1 MKIYDNLKEMS
12 LIQCII
18 TLQTW
23 YYRLNNQWNRLVR
36 DNGAKY
42 DWVRVPA
49 VIFVLATLFLLA
61 YIPTEALAVGTAESH
76 NIWVA
81 YTVGDVSFAH
91 SVLRAISMVMYG
103 DGGVIQGA
111 YRLAALLGII
121 WLIVRGLFSKDGLNF
136 GSGLFVILFYMCFFV
151 PQSTLHIEDMQTKK
165 FYTMDKIPLGVSAS
179 LSVASKIGKY
189 LSDAYESV
197 FIDVSSDNGLC
208 SAGSMECNGYMGTL
222 DLISKA
228 RTNLQNSA
236 AYVAINQSLCN
247 SKTEYSSCDIE
258 TSLLNYFRDCTIHK
272 VTNPNERFS
281 LKNVKS
287 FSNNAD
293 TAYDMKFDSKRH
305 TVNIYLG
312 SGKTGMMTCKD
323 AGTAIEDAFRNA
335 KVKTTIFKLASP
347 LHNMNPH
354 DGGSVADGGTGFDN
368 GTTTG
373 ANNTAVLQGMMG
385 EALAG
390 LGGSSADPYEYLKN
404 VIIEPIIADG
414 MRAGFIDQNM
424 VAARISL
431 DTALAQRDLQLA
443 AESSMFATMIR
454 PLSTFL
460 EGFVLALTP
469 IMPFI
474 ILISL
479 NGFAIC
485 MKYLMVLLWI
495 QLWAPALAICNMY
508 VQSVAKENLEIALSG
523 TDITS
528 LAGISRATPII
539 QHWLAVGGMMGAS
552 VPVLTLF
559 ILSGSIYTF
568 NTLATSIKG
577 GDHFDEKAIQ
587 PDAMK
592 RAAFI
597 NTSVGSYNISS
608 GAGSTEDGTSSAYA
622 RITSSEMASISE
634 SAAHAEKVAKSNQY
648 LNAVIHGMSN
658 STSAQHNRAIVRNLA
673 QQWASKDAKSYQEV
687 TSRLQNAFSQEGLT
701 LTDTEAGDL
710 AVMLKLS
717 AKGYGKFE
725 AGVKGEAGTPE
736 FLKFLVGAKIQA
748 YKNAAIGAELGISG
762 EGSAKK
768 SWTDTEQSEFTAKI
782 MDSANKQMS
791 GSKGK
796 AIENALTEGLSS
808 MDQNA
813 LTKGFQSNDAHNVSD
828 SFSQMKTAEDAYNR
842 VSTNTS
848 SYDKTKSYGTN
859 ELAGQILNYEPEKRD
874 QLLAW
879 MDKNKDFTRGIINSS
894 YGKGKASNTTGI
906 FASLIEY
913 AKFNENDKEAH
924 ELLNIMQLD
933 DYLGKGEANKGVNS
947 SNRLG
952 VNPSDINGGPIDNRV
967 LEELGKAKQSVN
979 GDQSKLRNDV
989 NSSKGDESIINEQE
1003 KLNNNFKN
1011 KKEKVTTV
1019 VNYAQAKIPA
1029 GYNGAGETFAGDTLL
1044 PSSNNPLSEGN
1055 IGRVLNPPVGPNLDE
1070 ILNDPSHSPLSKNP
1084 SVPVPLSLEALKQ
1097 QDQKKA
1103 LATIN
1108 SLKDDDLNK

>member
-236 AYVAINQSLCN
+236 AYLAINQSLCN

-597 NTSVGSYNISS
+597 NTSVGSYDINS
-608 GAGSTEDGTSSAYA
+608 GAGSIENGTQARYKMYSQQDGYQ
-622 RITSSEMASISE
+622 ISTQ
-634 SAAHAEKVAKSNQY
+634 SAHAEAIEKGNQLIKTWGQAWSKSKNGQVSKSFIDQS
-648 LNAVIHGMSN
+648 NKAWQATDAVGR
-658 STSAQHNRAIVRNLA
+658 QEAITWLQELA
-673 QQWASKDAKSYQEV
+673 SGK
-687 TSRLQNAFSQEGLT
+687 NMT
-701 LTDTEAGDL
+701 LTDEQAGRVL
-710 AVMLKLS
+710 ASVQTYVA
-717 AKGYGKFE
+717 AKGGILGVE
-725 AGVKGEAGTPE
+725 AGVK
-736 FLKFLVGAKIQA
+736 
-748 YKNAAIGAELGISG
+748 AALSG
-762 EGSAKK
+762 DK
-768 SWTDTEQSEFTAKI
+768 SWSDKQMAALTKTITE
-782 MDSANKQMS
+782 SANKQ
-791 GSKGK
+791 
-796 AIENALTEGLSS
+796 ENITKIKNMQDSFNQSLASADQDVFTEGLLKNDMASV
-808 MDQNA
+808 Q
-813 LTKGFQSNDAHNVSD
+813 DAH
-828 SFSQMKTAEDAYNR
+828 SQAQKAQDTYNEIRSRSSSSSSSKTMSSNNIASQIIGSGQYNA
-842 VSTNTS
+842 VDNW
-848 SYDKTKSYGTN
+848 
-859 ELAGQILNYEPEKRD
+859 L
-874 QLLAW
+874 
-879 MDKNKDFTRGIINSS
+879 MKNKDIYRDLARYAND
-894 YGKGKASNTTGI
+894 KGYESNTTGI
-906 FASLIEY
+906 LSAAVEY
-913 AKFNENDKEAH
+913 AMDNRDDDKAQ
-924 ELLNIMQLD
+924 ELAKVMG
-933 DYLGKGEANKGVNS
+933 LGKIMTGYENGSVEN
-947 SNRLG
+947 NLG
-952 VNPSDINGGPIDNRV
+952 VNVSDHAAGQRQAVVGKVTRGLPVIKDNINQHNPK
-967 LEELGKAKQSVN
+967 LEVEEKKKQDEETLAQQQEAMEGKYSAAEIENEK
-979 GDQSKLRNDV
+979 K
-989 NSSKGDESIINEQE
+989 INEV
-1003 KLNNNFKN
+1003 KN
-1011 KKEKVTTV
+1011 KVRTGKDSETTL
-1019 VNYAQAKIPA
+1019 Q
-1029 GYNGAGETFAGDTLL
+1029 DT
-1044 PSSNNPLSEGN
+1044 SEGSIYERTSNNIQKE
-1055 IGRVLNPPVGPNLDE
+1055 
-1070 ILNDPSHSPLSKNP
+1070 SKDIE
-1084 SVPVPLSLEALKQ
+1084 EAVSIWG
-1097 QDQKKA
+1097 A
-1103 LATIN
+1103 P
-1108 SLKDDDLNK
+1108 

>member
-236 AYVAINQSLCN
+236 AYLAINQSLCN

-559 ILSGSIYTF
+559 VLSGSIYTF
-568 NTLATSIKG
+568 NSLATSMKG
-577 GDHFDEKAIQ
+577 SDHFDEKAIQ
-587 PDAMK
+587 PDAVN
-592 RAAFI
+592 RAAYI
-597 NTSVGSYNISS
+597 NTSVGSYDIS
-608 GAGSTEDGTSSAYA
+608 GGGSIENGTQSRYKMYSQQDGYQ
-622 RITSSEMASISE
+622 ISTQ
-634 SAAHAEKVAKSNQY
+634 SAHAEAIEKGNQLIKTWGQAWSKSKNGQVSKSFIERSDKAWQASD
-648 LNAVIHGMSN
+648 AVGRN
-658 STSAQHNRAIVRNLA
+658 EAIGWLVNLA
-673 QQWASKDAKSYQEV
+673 KDNKVS
-687 TSRLQNAFSQEGLT
+687 
-701 LTDTEAGDL
+701 LTDEQAGKIL
-710 AVMLKLS
+710 A
-717 AKGYGKFE
+717 GW
-725 AGVKGEAGTPE
+725 
-736 FLKFLVGAKIQA
+736 QA
-748 YKNAAIGAELGISG
+748 HVGISG
-762 EGSAKK
+762 ETGFKALGNGVTVEAGIKAAVAGDK
-768 SWTDTEQSEFTAKI
+768 SWTDSQTAILTHAITKSATDQETIAKI
-782 MDSANKQMS
+782 KNMQDSFNQSLASADQDVF
-791 GSKGK
+791 
-796 AIENALTEGLSS
+796 TEGLLKNDMASV
-808 MDQNA
+808 Q
-813 LTKGFQSNDAHNVSD
+813 DAH
-828 SFSQMKTAEDAYNR
+828 SQAQKAQDTYNKTRSSSSSSSSSKIMSSKDIAAQIIESKQFKDVDNWLVKNEDI
-842 VSTNTS
+842 
-848 SYDKTKSYGTN
+848 YGDI
-859 ELAGQILNYEPEKRD
+859 ARY
-874 QLLAW
+874 AH
-879 MDKNKDFTRGIINSS
+879 NKG
-894 YGKGKASNTTGI
+894 YGSNTTGI
-906 FASLIEY
+906 FAAAVEY
-913 AKFNENDKEAH
+913 AMDHKDDDARAQELAKVMRLGQIMTGYEQGAVEND
-924 ELLNIMQLD
+924 
-933 DYLGKGEANKGVNS
+933 
-947 SNRLG
+947 LG
-952 VNPSDINGGPIDNRV
+952 VDLSDHSAGNRQGVENEVENGNKDIQGKIEVNNQKPGVEARK
-967 LEELGKAKQSVN
+967 EEIESYLAKQEEEMQKKY
-979 GDQSKLRNDV
+979 DAAKA
-989 NSSKGDESIINEQE
+989 EQE
-1003 KLNNNFKN
+1003 KQEKIIRAAAEGGTKTSAETTRDTTPGTITSRNRNFA
-1011 KKEKVTTV
+1011 KKHAKEIGKLEKEM
-1019 VNYAQAKIPA
+1019 ADIFKH
-1029 GYNGAGETFAGDTLL
+1029 GA
-1044 PSSNNPLSEGN
+1044 P
-1055 IGRVLNPPVGPNLDE
+1055 
-1070 ILNDPSHSPLSKNP
+1070 
-1084 SVPVPLSLEALKQ
+1084 
-1097 QDQKKA
+1097 
-1103 LATIN
+1103 
-1108 SLKDDDLNK
+1108 

>member
-559 ILSGSIYTF
+559 VLSGSIYTF
-568 NTLATSIKG
+568 NSLATSMKG
-577 GDHFDEKAIQ
+577 SDHFDEKAIQ
-587 PDAMK
+587 PDAIK
-592 RAAFI
+592 KAAYI
-597 NTSVGSYNISS
+597 NTSVGSYDINS
-608 GAGSTEDGTSSAYA
+608 GAGSIENGTQARYKMYSQQDGYQISTQSSHAEAIETSNQLLKTLGDVWKQSKSGQVTKSFLENSQKAWEASDSEGFKAAKEWVKQTAVEKGFTLTDAVAGKIATMMALEASAGIKLFGSGVQGSLAVSGGKDYLDSVQSSFA
-622 RITSSEMASISE
+622 RKISE
-634 SAAHAEKVAKSNQY
+634 ASKESKNAEQVKNLKNSYSLSVAGMDQKALSDGYEKDDAFSINKAHNRAEKALDTYNETRSRSSSSSSSKTMSSNNIASQIIGSDQY
-648 LNAVIHGMSN
+648 NAVNNWLLKNKDIYRDLARYAHDKGYDSN
-658 STSAQHNRAIVRNLA
+658 STGI
-673 QQWASKDAKSYQEV
+673 
-687 TSRLQNAFSQEGLT
+687 
-701 LTDTEAGDL
+701 
-710 AVMLKLS
+710 LS
-717 AKGYGKFE
+717 AAVEYAMDNRDDDKAQELAKVMRLGQIMTGYDKQP
-725 AGVKGEAGTPE
+725 VKND
-736 FLKFLVGAKIQA
+736 V
-748 YKNAAIGAELGISG
+748 NAN
-762 EGSAKK
+762 
-768 SWTDTEQSEFTAKI
+768 TEDNVS
-782 MDSANKQMS
+782 
-791 GSKGK
+791 
-796 AIENALTEGLSS
+796 TEGLNR
-808 MDQNA
+808 QTNA
-813 LTKGFQSNDAHNVSD
+813 
-828 SFSQMKTAEDAYNR
+828 E
-842 VSTNTS
+842 
-848 SYDKTKSYGTN
+848 
-859 ELAGQILNYEPEKRD
+859 GQIKKIGSD
-874 QLLAW
+874 V
-879 MDKNKDFTRGIINSS
+879 D
-894 YGKGKASNTTGI
+894 
-906 FASLIEY
+906 
-913 AKFNENDKEAH
+913 
-924 ELLNIMQLD
+924 
-933 DYLGKGEANKGVNS
+933 ANKS
-947 SNRLG
+947 
-952 VNPSDINGGPIDNRV
+952 RV
-967 LEELGKAKQSVN
+967 KQEGEDKKEEITDSVDSGSQDLEELHEGAMKLSEEQIDDASRRTQAGSDNARKRIQGLRSGNFGDDLEGAVN
-979 GDQSKLRNDV
+979 GSGDV
-989 NSSKGDESIINEQE
+989 
-1003 KLNNNFKN
+1003 
-1011 KKEKVTTV
+1011 
-1019 VNYAQAKIPA
+1019 
-1029 GYNGAGETFAGDTLL
+1029 
-1044 PSSNNPLSEGN
+1044 
-1055 IGRVLNPPVGPNLDE
+1055 
-1070 ILNDPSHSPLSKNP
+1070 
-1084 SVPVPLSLEALKQ
+1084 LSLDSEDKPMYVSEHLVIPTVKPTGNE
-1097 QDQKKA
+1097 K
-1103 LATIN
+1103 
-1108 SLKDDDLNK
+1108 

>member
-559 ILSGSIYTF
+559 VLSGSIYTF
-568 NTLATSIKG
+568 NSLATSMKG
-577 GDHFDEKAIQ
+577 SDHFDEKAIQ
-587 PDAMK
+587 PDAIK
-592 RAAFI
+592 KAAYI
-597 NTSVGSYNISS
+597 NTSVGSYDINS
-608 GAGSTEDGTSSAYA
+608 GAGSIENGTQSRYKMYSQQDLYQVG
-622 RITSSEMASISE
+622 TQS
-634 SAAHAEKVAKSNQY
+634 AHAEAIEKGNQLIKTWGQAWSHTKNGQVSQSFIDQSNKAWQATD
-648 LNAVIHGMSN
+648 AVGR
-658 STSAQHNRAIVRNLA
+658 QKAITWLQGLASDRNM
-673 QQWASKDAKSYQEV
+673 
-687 TSRLQNAFSQEGLT
+687 T
-701 LTDTEAGDL
+701 LTDEQAGKVL
-710 AVMLKLS
+710 ASVQTYVA
-717 AKGYGKFE
+717 AKGGILGVE
-725 AGVKGEAGTPE
+725 AGVK
-736 FLKFLVGAKIQA
+736 
-748 YKNAAIGAELGISG
+748 AALSG
-762 EGSAKK
+762 DK
-768 SWTDTEQSEFTAKI
+768 SWSDKQMAALTKTITE
-782 MDSANKQMS
+782 SANKQ
-791 GSKGK
+791 
-796 AIENALTEGLSS
+796 ENITKIKNMQDSFNQSIAGVDQNVFTDGLS
-808 MDQNA
+808 QNDIA
-813 LTKGFQSNDAHNVSD
+813 SVQDAH
-828 SFSQMKTAEDAYNR
+828 SQAQKAQDTYNETRSRSSSSSSSKTMSSNNIASQIIGSGQYNA
-842 VSTNTS
+842 VDNW
-848 SYDKTKSYGTN
+848 
-859 ELAGQILNYEPEKRD
+859 L
-874 QLLAW
+874 
-879 MDKNKDFTRGIINSS
+879 MKNKDIYRDLARYAND
-894 YGKGKASNTTGI
+894 KGYESNTTGI
-906 FASLIEY
+906 LSAAVEY
-913 AKFNENDKEAH
+913 AMDNRDDDKAQ
-924 ELLNIMQLD
+924 ELAKVMG
-933 DYLGKGEANKGVNS
+933 LGKIMTGYENGSVEN
-947 SNRLG
+947 NLG
-952 VNPSDINGGPIDNRV
+952 VNVSDHAAGQRQAVVGKVTRGLPVIQDNINQHNPK
-967 LEELGKAKQSVN
+967 LEVEEKKKQ
-979 GDQSKLRNDV
+979 
-989 NSSKGDESIINEQE
+989 DEETLAQQQEAMERKYSAAEIENEKKINEV
-1003 KLNNNFKN
+1003 KN
-1011 KKEKVTTV
+1011 KVRTGKDSETTL
-1019 VNYAQAKIPA
+1019 Q
-1029 GYNGAGETFAGDTLL
+1029 DT
-1044 PSSNNPLSEGN
+1044 SEGS
-1055 IGRVLNPPVGPNLDE
+1055 IYERT
-1070 ILNDPSHSPLSKNP
+1070 SKNIQKE
-1084 SVPVPLSLEALKQ
+1084 SKDIEEAVSIWG
-1097 QDQKKA
+1097 A
-1103 LATIN
+1103 P
-1108 SLKDDDLNK
+1108 

>member
-1 MKIYDNLKEMS
+1 MKIYDNLIEMS

-559 ILSGSIYTF
+559 VLSGSIYTF
-568 NTLATSIKG
+568 NSLATSLKG
-577 GDHFDEKAIQ
+577 SDHLDEKAIQ
-587 PDAMK
+587 PDAVN
-592 RAAFI
+592 RAAYI
-597 NTSVGSYNISS
+597 NTSVGSYDIS
-608 GAGSTEDGTSSAYA
+608 GGGSIENGTSSAYA
-622 RITSSEMASISE
+622 KITSSEIANIAE
-634 SAAHAEKVAKSNQY
+634 SVAHAEKVAKQNQF
-648 LNAVIHGMSN
+648 VDSVVQGMSH
-658 STSAQHNRAIVRNLA
+658 STNAQHNRSIVRNVA
-673 QQWASKDAKSYQEV
+673 KQWAAKDADGYKEV
-687 TSRLQNAFSQEGLT
+687 TGKIKQAFKSQGIT
-701 LTDTEAGDL
+701 LTDATAGELFVGATLAGKAKLGFSTEE
-710 AVMLKLS
+710 VLKIFDFGSELS
-717 AKGYGKFE
+717 ATLQG
-725 AGVKGEAGTPE
+725 
-736 FLKFLVGAKIQA
+736 
-748 YKNAAIGAELGISG
+748 SG
-762 EGSAKK
+762 DKK
-768 SWTDTEQSEFTAKI
+768 WTDTEQSTFTANI
-782 MDSANKQMS
+782 MDTVNKNLS
-791 GSKGK
+791 GSQSKSLED
-796 AIENALTEGLSS
+796 AISDGLTSMDQKALTEG
-808 MDQNA
+808 
-813 LTKGFQSNDAHNVSD
+813 FQSVDAHNVNN

-859 ELAGQILNYEPEKRD
+859 ELAGQIWKNEPKKRD

-933 DYLGKGEANKGVNS
+933 DYLGKGEANNGIDT
-947 SNRLG
+947 SNTLK
-952 VNPSDINGGPIDNRV
+952 VAPINKNGGSRIDGNV
-967 LEELGKAKQSVN
+967 L
-979 GDQSKLRNDV
+979 
-989 NSSKGDESIINEQE
+989 KGI
-1003 KLNNNFKN
+1003 
-1011 KKEKVTTV
+1011 
-1019 VNYAQAKIPA
+1019 
-1029 GYNGAGETFAGDTLL
+1029 
-1044 PSSNNPLSEGN
+1044 GN
-1055 IGRVLNPPVGPNLDE
+1055 IGGQVNNEGNKLNED
-1070 ILNDPSHSPLSKNP
+1070 LSKKKEDG
-1084 SVPVPLSLEALKQ
+1084 SVISESDKLDNLYKDQFGKTQTAVNGAAQVLDHGVRNAWDTQMNNTDYKQSDEAHETYTTALTDIRNMNNSTTVKEVKSLMDPNNNQ
-1097 QDQKKA
+1097 
-1103 LATIN
+1103 
-1108 SLKDDDLNK
+1108 

>member
-236 AYVAINQSLCN
+236 AYLAINQSLCN

-559 ILSGSIYTF
+559 VLSGSIYTF
-568 NTLATSIKG
+568 NSLATSMKG
-577 GDHFDEKAIQ
+577 SDHFDEKAIQ

-673 QQWASKDAKSYQEV
+673 QQWASKDAASYNEV
-687 TSRLQNAFSQEGLT
+687 TNNLKNAFSKKGVILSQAAAGELAVLGALAAKAYGKY
-701 LTDTEAGDL
+701 EAGFK
-710 AVMLKLS
+710 A
-717 AKGYGKFE
+717 
-725 AGVKGEAGTPE
+725 EAGTPLFVQ
-736 FLKFLVGAKIQA
+736 FLAGADARGYTTGAVG
-748 YKNAAIGAELGISG
+748 G
-762 EGSAKK
+762 EASITLQGSARKN
-768 SWTDTEQSEFTAKI
+768 WTDTQQSAFAAEV
-782 MDSANKQMS
+782 MDTVNKNLS
-791 GSKGK
+791 GSQSKSLED
-796 AIENALTEGLSS
+796 AISDGLTS

-933 DYLGKGEANKGVNS
+933 DYLGKGEANNGVNS
-947 SNRLG
+947 SNKLG
-952 VNPSDINGGPIDNRV
+952 VNPGNINGGPIDNRV
-967 LEELGKAKQSVN
+967 LEELGKAEQSVN

-989 NSSKGDESIINEQE
+989 NNARKDDSVDKKTQGLKENYDRKHNNVGVLSNSAEQRTDVGVRNTTTTFLNADERNGGGIGDTASYLSSLENDAKNPQNSSPKQPLVLRPEL
-1003 KLNNNFKN
+1003 LNPN
-1011 KKEKVTTV
+1011 KEK
-1019 VNYAQAKIPA
+1019 
-1029 GYNGAGETFAGDTLL
+1029 D
-1044 PSSNNPLSEGN
+1044 
-1055 IGRVLNPPVGPNLDE
+1055 
-1070 ILNDPSHSPLSKNP
+1070 
-1084 SVPVPLSLEALKQ
+1084 SLMK
-1097 QDQKKA
+1097 
-1103 LATIN
+1103 
-1108 SLKDDDLNK
+1108 DLNS

>member
-236 AYVAINQSLCN
+236 AYLAINQSLCN

-597 NTSVGSYNISS
+597 NTSVGSYDIS
-608 GAGSTEDGTSSAYA
+608 GGGSIENGTQSRYKMYSQQDLYQVG
-622 RITSSEMASISE
+622 TQS
-634 SAAHAEKVAKSNQY
+634 AHAEAIEKGNQ
-648 LNAVIHGMSN
+648 LIKTWGQAWSHTKNGQVSQSFIERSDKAWQASDAVGRN
-658 STSAQHNRAIVRNLA
+658 KAIGWLVNLA
-673 QQWASKDAKSYQEV
+673 RDNKVS
-687 TSRLQNAFSQEGLT
+687 
-701 LTDTEAGDL
+701 LTDEQAGKIL
-710 AVMLKLS
+710 A
-717 AKGYGKFE
+717 GW
-725 AGVKGEAGTPE
+725 
-736 FLKFLVGAKIQA
+736 QA
-748 YKNAAIGAELGISG
+748 QVGISG
-762 EGSAKK
+762 ETGFKALGNGVTVEAGIKAAVAGDK
-768 SWTDTEQSEFTAKI
+768 SWTDSQTAILTHAITKSATDQETIAKI
-782 MDSANKQMS
+782 KNMQDSFNQSLASADQDVF
-791 GSKGK
+791 
-796 AIENALTEGLSS
+796 TEGLLKNDMASV
-808 MDQNA
+808 Q
-813 LTKGFQSNDAHNVSD
+813 DAH
-828 SFSQMKTAEDAYNR
+828 SQAQKAQDTYNKTRSSSSSSSSSKIMSSKDIAAQIIESKQFKDVDNWLVKNEDI
-842 VSTNTS
+842 
-848 SYDKTKSYGTN
+848 YGDI
-859 ELAGQILNYEPEKRD
+859 ARY
-874 QLLAW
+874 AH
-879 MDKNKDFTRGIINSS
+879 NKGYS
-894 YGKGKASNTTGI
+894 SNTTGI
-906 FASLIEY
+906 FAAAVEY
-913 AKFNENDKEAH
+913 AMDHKDDDARAQELAKVMRLGQIMTGYEQGAVEND
-924 ELLNIMQLD
+924 
-933 DYLGKGEANKGVNS
+933 
-947 SNRLG
+947 LG
-952 VNPSDINGGPIDNRV
+952 VDLSDHSAGNRQGVENEVENGNKDIQGKIEVNNQKPGV
-967 LEELGKAKQSVN
+967 EAKKKESESYLAEKEEEMQKKYNAAKA
-979 GDQSKLRNDV
+979 
-989 NSSKGDESIINEQE
+989 EQE
-1003 KLNNNFKN
+1003 KQEKIIRAAAEGGTKTSAETTKDTTPGTITSRNRNFA
-1011 KKEKVTTV
+1011 KKHAKGIEKLEKDM
-1019 VNYAQAKIPA
+1019 AEIFKH
-1029 GYNGAGETFAGDTLL
+1029 GA
-1044 PSSNNPLSEGN
+1044 P
-1055 IGRVLNPPVGPNLDE
+1055 
-1070 ILNDPSHSPLSKNP
+1070 
-1084 SVPVPLSLEALKQ
+1084 
-1097 QDQKKA
+1097 
-1103 LATIN
+1103 
-1108 SLKDDDLNK
+1108 